1 MTLCLMKVK
10 HVDSMSKTYEVWW
23 FMCKVYEDYVN
34 DERYLPSLREPW
46 RSTKVKVVIWDA
58 ISTLH

>member
-1 MTLCLMKVK
+1 MVIMWGKWSNVTLCLMKVK

-34 DERYLPSLREPW
+34 DER
-46 RSTKVKVVIWDA
+46 
-58 ISTLH
+58 